1 MPAGVP
7 SENNRMPNFLGEKYF
22 IKHTH
27 GLFSNP
33 KQLAHQHV
41 GTLALLH
48 TFRFTMAED
57 WDDTAK
63 TPTDTIDDKI
73 YANCLEAANAT

>member
-1 MPAGVP
+1 MPTY
-7 SENNRMPNFLGEKYF
+7 LGEKCSF

-41 GTLALLH
+41 GTLTLLQNI
-48 TFRFTMAED
+48 RFTMAED

-63 TPTDTIDDKI
+63 TRTETIAGII
-73 YANCLEAANAT
+73 YAN

>member
-7 SENNRMPNFLGEKYF
+7 SENNRMPTYLGEKCSF

-41 GTLALLH
+41 GTLTLLQNI
-48 TFRFTMAED
+48 RFTMAED
-57 WDDTAK
+57 WDDTTK
-63 TPTDTIDDKI
+63 TRTETIAGII
-73 YANCLEAANAT
+73 YAN